1 MDGRVNMASE
11 AIVLACLPELFPT
24 ADLPRPHF
32 YDPDP
37 EDVARFSEELAKAYR
52 YAPRKR
58 GAGPGGS
65 RGDHWEW
72 MRQHPIAWEQCSS

>member
-1 MDGRVNMASE
+1 MASE

-37 EDVARFSEELAKAYR
+37 EDVAHFSEELAKAYR
-52 YAPRKR
+52 YAPAREVLAQEVQE
-58 GAGPGGS
+58 GTTGS
-65 RGDHWEW
+65 G
-72 MRQHPIAWEQCSS
+72 